1 MQLNEEHI
9 KAFQQKILSWYS
21 KNKRDLPWRK
31 TRDPYCILISEVMS
45 IGTEHLFIQKL
56 LVFNI
61 ETKFQINLLQNSL
74 EEFIGSTFIQIKYFE
89 FEKKVFDSY

>member
-1 MQLNEEHI
+1 
-9 KAFQQKILSWYS
+9 
-21 KNKRDLPWRK
+21 
-31 TRDPYCILISEVMS
+31 MS

-56 LVFNI
+56 LVFNL